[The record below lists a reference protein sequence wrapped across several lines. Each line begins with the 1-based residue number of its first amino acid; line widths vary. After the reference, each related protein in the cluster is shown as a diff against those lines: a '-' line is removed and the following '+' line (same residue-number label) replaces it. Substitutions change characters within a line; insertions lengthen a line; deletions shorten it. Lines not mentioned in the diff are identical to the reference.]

1 MPKYFQG
8 FDVKQFVCATIY
20 SLALCAMAASPG
32 VAQAEVLL
40 IGSGQIHFS
49 QISKTKLRDLYTG
62 QSQSVGNASVLVID
76 RHPEFDQREGFISNM
91 LGFTGEE
98 FLTVQRLLECIGI
111 SKAPTVARDGKH
123 MIELLANNP
132 NALGY
137 VTRDELIQNAGRAKL
152 KFIKVLAE

>member
-1 MPKYFQG
+1 MSG
-8 FDVKQFVCATIY
+8 LV
-20 SLALCAMAASPG
+20 LCAAALASDL
-32 VAQAEVLL
+32 ARAEVLL
-40 IGSGQIHFS
+40 VGSSQIHFT

-62 QSQSVGNASVLVID
+62 QSQTVGKSPVLVID
-76 RHPEFDQREGFISNM
+76 RHHEFDTRESYISHM
-91 LGFTGEE
+91 LGFTSEE

-123 MIELLANNP
+123 MIELLDSNP

-137 VTRDELIQNAGRAKL
+137 VTRDELLQNTGHSKF